1 MRTLKL
7 DEIEEL
13 SHGESIP
20 RFTGKIRKVWDQQSG
35 EGQYGDWYLQ
45 NIVVAMDGGEIKVT
59 WTGEDEFAAEE
70 WEGKRAAFECG
81 TNKEGKLVGIVRD
94 IRTGKN
100 GKVYKGVKVTPAGRI
115 LPMAEDGL
123 PPEKEPTK
131 DAPKAAATASESPP
145 EGWNDPKLE
154 LYGTMAKSV
163 FFVAWQKAED
173 SLSWCVGKEDL
184 AKMSVAERYDLQ
196 LRIAQGFSIEINKM
210 LRKER
215 F

>member
-35 EGQYGDWYLQ
+35 EGQYGEWYLQ

-59 WTGEDEFAAEE
+59 WTGEDEFIAEE

-81 TNKEGKLVGIVRD
+81 TNKEGKLIGIVRD

-115 LPMAEDGL
+115 LPMAENGL
-123 PPEKEPTK
+123 PPEKEDKAP
-131 DAPKAAATASESPP
+131 PKAPQARQ
-145 EGWNDPKLE
+145 NRR
-154 LYGTMAKSV
+154 
-163 FFVAWQKAED
+163 QKAGTIR
-173 SLSWCVGKEDL
+173 SWNSTARWRKASSSWRGKRPRTRS
-184 AKMSVAERYDLQ
+184 AGASAMKTW
-196 LRIAQGFSIEINKM
+196 
-210 LRKER
+210 RK
-215 F
+215 